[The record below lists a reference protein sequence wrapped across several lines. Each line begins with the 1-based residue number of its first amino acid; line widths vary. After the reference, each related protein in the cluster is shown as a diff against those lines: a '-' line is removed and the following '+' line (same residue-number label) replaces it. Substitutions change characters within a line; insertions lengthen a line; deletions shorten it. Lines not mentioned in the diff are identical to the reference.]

1 VAISKPV
8 AYDTVAPP
16 PPSFVTHYWN
26 PVPVPQSGPPVG
38 IISSAKYRSVTLFES
53 RTTIEGGTTGL
64 RTWRASFMLAQF
76 LIENP
81 TIVINRTV
89 LELGSGTGFLGLI
102 VADIQVG
109 NGTAVGCP
117 ALHLTD
123 VNEDVLRRCRENT
136 QLPCNASH
144 RHGNLSVKSLDWF
157 DALAMDRA
165 PNIQATLNNINPDL
179 VLGADIL
186 YHPDMISPF
195 LATLNIALRASQS
208 PCGGT
213 AYLALTVRS
222 ADLLESFLLALSY
235 HNLSAEELSHFDNG
249 TCSFLGQSEGVDQEV
264 RILKINLYSSQSYN
278 K

>member
-8 AYDTVAPP
+8 AYDTIAPP
-16 PPSFVTHYWN
+16 SPSFVTHYWN
-26 PVPVPQSGPPVG
+26 PVPVPPPVG
-38 IISSAKYRSVTLFES
+38 IISSTEYHSVTLFES

-64 RTWRASFMLAQF
+64 RTWRASFVLAQF

-81 TIVINRTV
+81 TVVTNSRSV

-102 VADIQVG
+102 VADIQVS
-109 NGTAVGCP
+109 NSTVVGCP

-123 VNEDVLRRCRENT
+123 VNEDVLKRCRDNT

-157 DALAMDRA
+157 DALTMDHV
-165 PNIQATLNNINPDL
+165 PDIQATWNNINPDL

-195 LATLNIALRASQS
+195 LATLNIALRASQL

-222 ADLLESFLLALSY
+222 ADLLESFLHALSD
-235 HNLSAEELSHFDNG
+235 HDLSAEELPHFDSD
-249 TCSFLGQSEGVDQEV
+249 CCLFFLGQSEGADQEV
-264 RILKINLYSSQSYN
+264 KVIKIVLYSSQSYN